1 MKGFKLFT
9 VVSKETDR
17 DSLNNPDV
25 SKVDIKTKIKNNII
39 TIDPVRMR
47 VAGFRP
53 KLQGQVSFDGK
64 LNLKFRLGLPP
75 LGIFG
80 IPMTVTGTQ
89 DKPIV
94 KFKRGTDNK
103 PLQETADP
111 DDQIKQ

>member
-9 VVSKETDR
+9 AVSKETGK
-17 DSLNNPDV
+17 DSLNNSDI

-39 TIDPVRMR
+39 TIEPVKMR

-53 KLQGQVSFDGK
+53 KFQGQVSFDGQ
-64 LNLKFRLGLPP
+64 LNLKMRLGLPP

-80 IPMTVTGTQ
+80 IPMNITGTQ

-94 KFKRGTDNK
+94 KFKRGTNNQ
-103 PLQETADP
+103 PLQETSDT
-111 DDQIKQ
+111 DDQNQ